1 MGALISF
8 TLLLYSIIVDVK
20 KSTLGSKVGKPL
32 NFSSTGRPEHF
43 IHLEN
48 PRTRHYSQIIAL
60 PFGLLASSYP
70 LIFLQL
76 HLLKTFH
83 PKLYSSVK

>member
-20 KSTLGSKVGKPL
+20 KSTLDSKVGKPL

-43 IHLEN
+43 IHLGN
-48 PRTRHYSQIIAL
+48 PRTLHYSQIIAL
-60 PFGLLASSYP
+60 PFGLLASYP

-76 HLLKTFH
+76 HLLKTFI
-83 PKLYSSVK
+83 LSSILQ